1 MYIIVEIS
9 EIMSIIS
16 FSCCCCGFLHL
27 LDSVPQV
34 DFHFCFPTF
43 QNTKKIINFFFRW
56 FPIQFSQFWNTK
68 KIKLFSSQRLLFVVV
83 TLFGNWTKKLQQVKN
98 SCSSNPQDC
107 LSKYWSDLHFPYISY
122 IFNIWISR
130 GKQHCSRG
138 VFLWKDPGLR
148 TSMIF
153 LPSSQ
158 VQHVLFMVSGVFHY
172 FNSILNPILYT
183 ILSTRFRRGFSDMSG
198 KCWIYQVRFWWNQA
212 LSQNFAEVRKSCVPT
227 FRGGGDQPWSGA
239 GVDPCDWNDWI
250 RILKL
255 C

>member
-1 MYIIVEIS
+1 
-9 EIMSIIS
+9 MSIIS

-34 DFHFCFPTF
+34 DFQFSFPTF
-43 QNTKKIINFFFRW
+43 QNTKKNH
-56 FPIQFSQFWNTK
+56 FPVSG
-68 KIKLFSSQRLLFVVV
+68 SSLWLSPFLETGQ
-83 TLFGNWTKKLQQVKN
+83 KN
-98 SCSSNPQDC
+98 SSRWKIAAAPIPMIVSQNTGRI
-107 LSKYWSDLHFPYISY
+107 YIFRISY

-130 GKQHCSRG
+130 GKQHCSGG
-138 VFLWKDPGLR
+138 VFLWRDPGLR

-172 FNSILNPILYT
+172 FNSIINPILYT

-212 LSQNFAEVRKSCVPT
+212 LSQNFAEVRKSCVPA
-227 FRGGGDQPWSGA
+227 FRGGGDQPWSGP
-239 GVDPCDWNDWI
+239 GVEPCDRKDWI